1 MNIWEKLGL
10 KSGKNCVGN
19 FIQTITNFWPREEKK
34 VADAKS
40 GERNVGQD
48 FAAEP
53 DAGRKARR

>member
-1 MNIWEKLGL
+1 MNIWEKLAS
-10 KSGKNCVGN
+10 KSGKTASG
-19 FIQTITNFWPREEKK
+19 ILYRQSQILAGRGKK
-34 VADAKS
+34 VPDAKS

>member
-1 MNIWEKLGL
+1 MNIWEKLAS

-19 FIQTITNFWPREEKK
+19 FIQTITNFGRKRKK
-34 VADAKS
+34 VPDAKS